1 MSLCLTISILHRN
14 AKAEPQIVFLRTLEY
29 FNGILFLTTNRIGT
43 FDQAF
48 QSRVHVTLGLPA
60 LDRPRRADVW
70 EIFLEDLSRQAV
82 VSPEQRSAL
91 QTLVRD
97 KWSKE
102 PLNGRQIRNAVRTA
116 MLVAEKKKEAPSQQ
130 HFETVLK
137 IGRDFEQ
144 YMGALRPDLDGMV
157 EKRGER
163 LAGYEGF
170 QEVVN

>member
-1 MSLCLTISILHRN
+1 M
-14 AKAEPQIVFLRTLEY
+14 EY

-60 LDRPRRADVW
+60 LDRDRRAEVW
-70 EIFLEDLSRQAV
+70 GIFLEDLARKTALSADQH
-82 VSPEQRSAL
+82 SAL
-91 QTLVRD
+91 VSLVCN
-97 KWSKE
+97 KWSQD

-116 MLVAEKKKEAPSQQ
+116 MLVAERKKEAPNEQ

-144 YMGALRPDLDGMV
+144 YLSALQMGDADYVAERKGD
-157 EKRGER
+157 R
-163 LAGYEGF
+163 LAAYERF
-170 QEVVN
+170 QEVEKP